1 MARSYQVTVGPNK
14 VLLVD
19 KTKGGGPVIRIS
31 NPSTNPTSLYVGGDE
46 NEVPGP
52 GQTVNTVGTTTGYII
67 GTGGSETFILQGQE
81 AIYGVTNTNTVTV
94 HVFRSGG

>member
-19 KTKGGGPVIRIS
+19 KTKAGGPIVRIS
-31 NPSTNPTSLYVGGDE
+31 NPATTTLYVGGDE
-46 NEVPGP
+46 NELTS
-52 GQTVNTVGTTTGYII
+52 GQGATLTSQTGYGII
-67 GTGGSETFILQGQE
+67 VAGSETFILQGQE
-81 AIYGVTNTNTVTV
+81 AIYGITNTNTVTV